1 MKFILGRKIGMS
13 QIFDKEGKV
22 IPLTWVE
29 AGPCIIT
36 QIKTKEKDGYE
47 AIQLGFIKKKL
58 RKIKKSERGK
68 DFKFLKEFQGISQKD
83 QKFKKGEKI
92 DVTFFSEG
100 DRVKIS
106 GLSKGKGFQGVVK
119 RWGFSG
125 LPKTHGTKHMLRM
138 PGSIGQSGPE
148 RVFKGKKMAG
158 RTGYKRVTAKNLEIV
173 KIDPNNN
180 LLGIKG
186 AVPGRKGTVLEIQSQ

>member
-13 QIFDKEGKV
+13 QIFDEKGKV

-29 AGPCIIT
+29 AGPCFVT
-36 QIKTKEKDGYE
+36 QIKTKEKDEYE
-47 AIQLGFIKKKL
+47 AMQVGFIKKKT
-58 RKIKKSERGK
+58 KHIKKTEKEKGFRY
-68 DFKFLKEFQGISQKD
+68 LREFQGATEENQKL
-83 QKFKKGEKI
+83 KSGTKI
-92 DVTFFSEG
+92 DVTVFSEG
-100 DRVKIS
+100 DIVKIS

-119 RWGFSG
+119 RWGFAG

-158 RTGYKRVTAKNLEIV
+158 RMGNKRMTVKNLKVI
-173 KIDPNNN
+173 KIDKEKN
-180 LLGIKG
+180 LIGIKG
-186 AVPGRKGTVLEIQSQ
+186 AVPGAKGTLLEILSK

>member
-13 QIFDKEGKV
+13 QIFDEKGKV

-29 AGPCIIT
+29 AGPCFVT
-36 QIKTKEKDGYE
+36 QIKTKEKDEYE
-47 AIQLGFIKKKL
+47 AMQVGFIKKKT
-58 RKIKKSERGK
+58 KHIKKTEKEKGFRY
-68 DFKFLKEFQGISQKD
+68 LREFQGATEENQKL
-83 QKFKKGEKI
+83 KSGTKI
-92 DVTFFSEG
+92 DVTVFSEG
-100 DRVKIS
+100 DIVKIS

-119 RWGFSG
+119 RWGFAG

-158 RTGYKRVTAKNLEIV
+158 RMGNKRMTVKNLKVI
-173 KIDPNNN
+173 KIDKEKN
-180 LLGIKG
+180 LIGIKG
-186 AVPGRKGTVLEIQSQ
+186 AVPGTKGTLLEILSK

>member
-13 QIFDKEGKV
+13 QIFDEKGKV

-29 AGPCIIT
+29 AGPCFVT
-36 QIKTKEKDGYE
+36 QIKTKEKDEYE
-47 AIQLGFIKKKL
+47 AMQVGFIKKKT
-58 RKIKKSERGK
+58 KHIKKTEKEKGFRY
-68 DFKFLKEFQGISQKD
+68 LREFQGATEENQKL
-83 QKFKKGEKI
+83 KSGAKI
-92 DVTFFSEG
+92 DVTVFSEG
-100 DRVKIS
+100 DIVKIS

-119 RWGFSG
+119 RWGFAG

-158 RTGYKRVTAKNLEIV
+158 RMGNKRMTVKNLKVI
-173 KIDPNNN
+173 KIDKEKN
-180 LLGIKG
+180 LIGIKG
-186 AVPGRKGTVLEIQSQ
+186 AVPGTKGTLLEILSK

>member
-13 QIFDKEGKV
+13 QIFDEKGKV

-29 AGPCIIT
+29 AGPCFVT
-36 QIKTKEKDGYE
+36 QIKTKEKDEYE
-47 AIQLGFIKKKL
+47 AMQVGFIKKKT
-58 RKIKKSERGK
+58 KHIKKTEKGK
-68 DFKFLKEFQGISQKD
+68 GFRYLREFQGATEENQKL
-83 QKFKKGEKI
+83 KSGTKI
-92 DVTFFSEG
+92 DVTVFSEG
-100 DRVKIS
+100 DIVKIS

-119 RWGFSG
+119 RWGFAG

-158 RTGYKRVTAKNLEIV
+158 RMGNKRMTVKNLKVI
-173 KIDPNNN
+173 KIDKEKN
-180 LLGIKG
+180 LIGIKG
-186 AVPGRKGTVLEIQSQ
+186 AVPGTKGTLLEILSK

>member
-13 QIFDKEGKV
+13 QVFDEKGKV

-29 AGPCIIT
+29 AGPCFVT
-36 QIKTKEKDGYE
+36 QIKTKEKDKYE
-47 AIQLGFIKKKL
+47 AMQVGFIKKKT
-58 RKIKKSERGK
+58 KHIKKTEKEKGFRY
-68 DFKFLKEFQGISQKD
+68 LREFQGATEENQKL
-83 QKFKKGEKI
+83 KSGAKI
-92 DVTFFSEG
+92 DVTVFSEG
-100 DRVKIS
+100 DIIKIS

-119 RWGFSG
+119 RWGFAG

-158 RTGYKRVTAKNLEIV
+158 RMGNKRMTVKNLKVI
-173 KIDPNNN
+173 KIDKEKN
-180 LLGIKG
+180 LIGIKG
-186 AVPGRKGTVLEIQSQ
+186 AVPGTKGTLLEILSK

>member
-13 QIFDKEGKV
+13 QIFDEKGKV

-29 AGPCIIT
+29 AGPCFVT
-36 QIKTKEKDGYE
+36 QIKTKEKDEYE
-47 AIQLGFIKKKL
+47 AMQVGFIKKKT
-58 RKIKKSERGK
+58 KHIKKTEKEKGFRY
-68 DFKFLKEFQGISQKD
+68 LREFQGATEENQKL
-83 QKFKKGEKI
+83 KSGAKI
-92 DVTFFSEG
+92 DVTVFSEG
-100 DRVKIS
+100 DIVKIS

-119 RWGFSG
+119 RWGFAG

-158 RTGYKRVTAKNLEIV
+158 RMGNKRMTVKNLKVI
-173 KIDPNNN
+173 KIDKEKN
-180 LLGIKG
+180 LIGIKG
-186 AVPGRKGTVLEIQSQ
+186 AVPGAKGTLLEILSK